1 LSHSAVN
8 KRAKNPHRI
17 TSYINNLHPQKEKS
31 LYEIISQLI
40 TASIPLWEL
49 TLAPLLKGNNFSRG
63 KRIAYRK
70 VQYESYQGLNRTEYN
85 DDDEGSGDEP
95 WYGDDNMNPDEELVI
110 LRPEPKSFKPL
121 PSPPKLDLREV
132 YGKRGLQVIV
142 KLANIELTPDKP
154 EYDGGS
160 WHVEGQLVSFYYS
173 FARSHS

>member
-8 KRAKNPHRI
+8 KRAKNPCRI

-49 TLAPLLKGNNFSRG
+49 TLAPLLKGNKFSRG
-63 KRIAYRK
+63 KRIAYTQ
-70 VQYESYQGLNRTEYN
+70 VHYEFHQEYN
-85 DDDEGSGDEP
+85 DDDEGPDNELR
-95 WYGDDNMNPDEELVI
+95 YGDDDTMLEQGRIVI

-121 PSPPKLDLREV
+121 PSPPKLDLRKV

-142 KLANIELTPDKP
+142 KLTNIELTPDKP

-160 WHVEGQLVSFYYS
+160 WHVEGQLVSFYSS